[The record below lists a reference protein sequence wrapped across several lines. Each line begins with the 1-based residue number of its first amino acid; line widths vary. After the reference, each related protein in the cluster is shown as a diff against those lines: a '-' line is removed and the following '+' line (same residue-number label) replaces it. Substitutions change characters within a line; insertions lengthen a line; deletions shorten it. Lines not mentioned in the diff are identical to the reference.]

1 MDGNIIPSMC
11 FVHIQFF
18 DYKKYIVFF
27 CFKITYSILCFARK
41 VRKCLFV
48 SKKLLKRLAFVVKS
62 ETSNSFTIN
71 GGILGVLP
79 LYKKLL
85 SIEQYALGAVRR
97 LSNFSIFWL
106 GDLYKLVRKHCSFFM
121 VIFVSKH
128 GVIRVICSHH

>member
-1 MDGNIIPSMC
+1 METLSHPCALFIFNFLIIR
-11 FVHIQFF
+11 
-18 DYKKYIVFF
+18 
-27 CFKITYSILCFARK
+27 SILSSFVSKSLIRFCVLQEK
-41 VRKCLFV
+41 LGSVCLFV

-62 ETSNSFTIN
+62 ETSKSFTIN

-121 VIFVSKH
+121 VIFVTKH